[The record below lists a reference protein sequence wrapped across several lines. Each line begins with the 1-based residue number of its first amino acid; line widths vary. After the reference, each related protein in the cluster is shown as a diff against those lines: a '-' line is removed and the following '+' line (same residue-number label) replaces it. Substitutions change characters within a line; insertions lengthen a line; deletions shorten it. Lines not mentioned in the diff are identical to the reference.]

1 LYNKDFYSHRRLQKE
16 LKEELKLFTSK
27 NQLNEINS
35 IENLSVLILEAGL
48 QNIYKDYSN
57 ILKSQNTG
65 ILEFFIEYNGLL
77 LKANLFKFSSEKM
90 FKTVTMIRSLL
101 PDREEIVRDNLDLVS
116 IIKESIEIYSNKI
129 QAGIHLYL
137 DFQEY
142 PIVAG
147 TSLEYKQVFTNII
160 LNAIQAVENS
170 VDKNIYIKTFLQK
183 NDKIVVEV
191 EDSGVGIS
199 KENQS
204 KIFQPMFTTRQ
215 HAEGS
220 GLGLYISQ
228 RNLNKYGY
236 KLNFESNPG
245 KTKFWIDI

>member
-1 LYNKDFYSHRRLQKE
+1 
-16 LKEELKLFTSK
+16 
-27 NQLNEINS
+27 
-35 IENLSVLILEAGL
+35 
-48 QNIYKDYSN
+48 
-57 ILKSQNTG
+57 
-65 ILEFFIEYNGLL
+65 
-77 LKANLFKFSSEKM
+77 
-90 FKTVTMIRSLL
+90 MIRSLL

-129 QAGIHLYL
+129 QAGIHLHL

-147 TSLEYKQVFTNII
+147 TSLEYKQVFANII
-160 LNAIQAVENS
+160 LNAIQAVETS
-170 VDKNIYIKTFLQK
+170 VDKNIYIKTFLEK

-191 EDSGVGIS
+191 EDSGIGIS
-199 KENQS
+199 EENQS

>member
-1 LYNKDFYSHRRLQKE
+1 
-16 LKEELKLFTSK
+16 
-27 NQLNEINS
+27 
-35 IENLSVLILEAGL
+35 
-48 QNIYKDYSN
+48 
-57 ILKSQNTG
+57 
-65 ILEFFIEYNGLL
+65 
-77 LKANLFKFSSEKM
+77 M

-129 QAGIHLYL
+129 QVGIHLHL
-137 DFQEY
+137 DFQEF

-147 TSLEYKQVFTNII
+147 TSLEYKQVFANII

-170 VDKNIYIKTFLQK
+170 VDKNIYIKTFLQD
-183 NDKIVVEV
+183 NKIVVEV

-236 KLNFESNPG
+236 KLNFESSPG
-245 KTKFWIDI
+245 RTKFWIDI